1 MRDLWEKHGL
11 LDRSQ
16 HAYRSGRGTENAL
29 LHQISGMEE
38 AEETATDLLTSTWDQ
53 VHAFDCLGRN
63 ASRISLYRLGVPH
76 ECLTGLIGI
85 DETGKTV
92 IRTPKARRV
101 WDLLMGSDLST
112 SYER

>member
-1 MRDLWEKHGL
+1 
-11 LDRSQ
+11 
-16 HAYRSGRGTENAL
+16 
-29 LHQISGMEE
+29 MEE

-53 VHAFDCLGRN
+53 VHAFNCLGRN

-92 IRTPKARRV
+92 IRTPMKQSYLMKKIKIHNLN
-101 WDLLMGSDLST
+101 LLFLIISKSST
-112 SYER
+112 LATLIKFSTLKMTK